1 MDSPRKRQRHK
12 IGDVFAV
19 PLVDGSF
26 SLGQVLSYE
35 PDALNSVGCAF
46 YSIRALDPKSLV
58 VPQPLSREDI
68 VSILLTT
75 KDLLNRGRWPVLAN
89 RAAPIPLAHCP
100 YDRFRSLKWVG
111 ATIEGSAIV
120 EQFLSAY
127 HGLSPWDQFAD
138 PKYLDELLLDAA
150 LRPPN
155 VLLSMNGRGDS

>member
-12 IGDVFAV
+12 VGDVFAI

-26 SLGQVLSYE
+26 ALGQVLSYE

-46 YSIRALDPKSLV
+46 YSIRAPDRKSLV
-58 VPQPLSREDI
+58 VPQLLSRENI

-75 KDLLNRGRWPVLAN
+75 KDLLTRGRWPVLEN
-89 RAAPIPLAHCP
+89 RATSIPLAHCP

-111 ATIEGSAIV
+111 VTIEGSAIV
-120 EQFLSAY
+120 EQFLSGY

-138 PKYLDELLLDAA
+138 PKYLDALLLDAS
-150 LRPPN
+150 LRPSN
-155 VLLSMNGRGDS
+155 VLLSKTA